1 DRHIRD
7 PSEDIGEAET
17 LAVAP
22 SETRRRREQDKQD
35 SGVDSGRAEIHEWSG
50 KDFAPPGEHESPGSQ
65 LKRAAQKMT
74 DHRKQALGEAYLKS
88 WGYSPQEAEA
98 LAWNAA
104 DEAAAMNRKP
114 TEAPLQKV
122 SVVREDGTVALELRD
137 DQPITEEL
145 SFRSIQDA
153 KRGMKDYRDLQAL
166 EAEQLRAEFAER
178 EHQARVAAAPPA
190 SEPTPEP
197 VAQQPQPDPAVTAAQ
212 QASQQQLVQAA
223 AFAEYQS
230 MSAQERQAF

>member
-1 DRHIRD
+1 
-7 PSEDIGEAET
+7 
-17 LAVAP
+17 
-22 SETRRRREQDKQD
+22 
-35 SGVDSGRAEIHEWSG
+35 

-122 SVVREDGTVALELRD
+122 SVVREDGTVALEKRD
-137 DQPITEEL
+137 DKPITEEF

-153 KRGMKDYRDLQAL
+153 KRAMKDYRDLQQAEADAL
-166 EAEQLRAEFAER
+166 KAEFEQR
-178 EHQARVAAAPPA
+178 QSRVKDAA
-190 SEPTPEP
+190 EPTPEP
-197 VAQQPQPDPAVTAAQ
+197 VASTPEPVAQ
-212 QASQQQLVQAA
+212 Q
-223 AFAEYQS
+223 
-230 MSAQERQAF
+230 